1 MAGYAKDPSKTE
13 RTKDGQPAES
23 TAAQIANYGIPIWK
37 RILNGTTVTLGCN
50 NVFGHDPPDTNT
62 GTNYADFAY
71 DSTGRFVYVGLT
83 KKFRRSTR
91 SAGFASRSIDAA
103 VQHRKRL
110 IASTAEINDALLLT
124 NAASPWIQHFFLPR
138 LPFEKTMASEA
149 EENLRFEI
157 GHVLFLDVVGYSK
170 LLIDEQKEQMRLLT
184 DIVLATRQVQEA
196 TNEQLVRLPTG
207 DGMALV
213 FRNSLEEPAQ
223 CALEIA
229 RALKAHPEIRIRM
242 GIHSGPVSE
251 VSDVNERT
259 NIAGAGINLAQR
271 VMDCGDA
278 GHILVSR
285 RVAEDLAEYRQWS
298 PHLHHLGRFEVKHGV
313 KLSISNLF
321 GDDFGNPAVPAKLSS
336 PGNATPQ
343 LGNDEKP
350 EPRSIFAEL
359 QRRHVYRAAVV
370 YTMTSWLLIQVAT
383 QVFPFFNIANWVV
396 RLIVILL
403 VVGFPI
409 AVALAWA
416 FELTPEGIVKTDEL
430 PAGKSSGWP
439 AVHRFYTAIIGILA
453 IAIAILLYLRF
464 SPAHRA
470 GGEVSS
476 KSIAVL
482 PFENLSAEKENA
494 YFAAGI
500 LDDLLTNLAK
510 IQALTVISRT
520 SVMKYRDVETRNI
533 KEIGQTLGVATI
545 LEGSVRRKKTGS

>member
-1 MAGYAKDPSKTE
+1 
-13 RTKDGQPAES
+13 
-23 TAAQIANYGIPIWK
+23 
-37 RILNGTTVTLGCN
+37 
-50 NVFGHDPPDTNT
+50 
-62 GTNYADFAY
+62 
-71 DSTGRFVYVGLT
+71 
-83 KKFRRSTR
+83 
-91 SAGFASRSIDAA
+91 
-103 VQHRKRL
+103 
-110 IASTAEINDALLLT
+110 
-124 NAASPWIQHFFLPR
+124 
-138 LPFEKTMASEA
+138 MASEA

-430 PAGKSSGWP
+430 PAGKFPGWP